1 MLLEKQRAH
10 YTFRFPK
17 KKTVIEVIKN
27 ELEGYSISV
36 EVSTMSE
43 KVKNTLCL
51 LLV

>member
-1 MLLEKQRAH
+1 MQRAH

-17 KKTVIEVIKN
+17 KPVIEVIKN

-43 KVKNTLCL
+43 KVKNTLSL
-51 LLV
+51 LLR